1 MHAFLVSKYI
11 CKVVLFVS
19 KLMKA
24 TKIACNRLK
33 SKVVKHLGII
43 ERKVIDKAEG
53 MRKENVSLFIV
64 L

>member
-1 MHAFLVSKYI
+1 MHAFLVSKYM

-19 KLMKA
+19 KMKA

-53 MRKENVSLFIV
+53 MRKENLSLFIV